1 MEKQDQLKSL
11 GIDEVAIYAVN
22 DGAVMGAWAE
32 DQKVSGIVK
41 LYGDPLSELTKAM
54 GVVLDHAGPMSVLGN
69 PRCQRFSMYI
79 SNCKVKTFN
88 LAAAED
94 DPAGDDRPEVS
105 LVDKMLAD
113 LTAMQSKDEL

>member
-1 MEKQDQLKSL
+1 MEKQAELKAH

-41 LYGDPLSELTKAM
+41 LYGDTRMELTKAL
-54 GVVLDHAGPMSVLGN
+54 GVVLDHPGPMSVLGN
-69 PRCQRFSMYI
+69 HRCQRFSMYI
-79 SNCKVKTFN
+79 SDCKIKTFN
-88 LAAAED
+88 LAAADD

-105 LVDKMLAD
+105 LVEKMLTD
-113 LTAMQSKDEL
+113 LQGLKAKDEL